1 MKTKRLNLI
10 TDPKMPF
17 GFVEAYKLLR
27 TNLKFVI
34 SDENEADA
42 DQGNV
47 IRMRRNGKCF
57 VITSAVP
64 EEGKS
69 TVSINLAATLAADN
83 RRVILVEGDMRR
95 PALAQMLGMGRNGSK
110 KEKAGKEENNSK
122 EGNFEAEEGLSSLL
136 SGSGS
141 SADVIRHVDDL
152 NIDVLP
158 CGIIPPNPSELL
170 GRDKMKQVIEAL
182 RNSYDYVIIDAPPS
196 SMLTDAAVIGEHS
209 DGAIMVIRSNYA
221 SAESVLSAQRNLEK
235 AHVKVLG
242 AIVTCHKD
250 RKVGKHSY
258 YYYYKRHGYTSQ
270 KKKRESKIA

>member
-34 SDENEADA
+34 SDENETEA

-64 EEGKS
+64 KEGKS

-95 PALAQMLGMGRNGSK
+95 PALSQMLGIGRSGSK
-110 KEKAGKEENNSK
+110 KDSK
-122 EGNFEAEEGLSSLL
+122 EGSIDVEEGLSSLL
-136 SGSGS
+136 SGSGAS
-141 SADVIRHVDDL
+141 SDVIKHIDDL
-152 NIDVLP
+152 NMDVLP

-209 DGAIMVIRSNYA
+209 DGTIMVIRSNYA
-221 SAESVLSAQRNLEK
+221 SAESVLKAQMNLEK

-250 RKVGKHSY
+250 KKVGKHSY
-258 YYYYKRHGYTSQ
+258 YYYYRRHGYTSQ

>member
-34 SDENEADA
+34 SDENEDEAEK
-42 DQGNV
+42 GNV

-64 EEGKS
+64 KEGKS

-95 PALAQMLGMGRNGSK
+95 PALAQMLGIGRNGNK
-110 KEKAGKEENNSK
+110 KERNGKEETP
-122 EGNFEAEEGLSSLL
+122 EVEEGLSSLL

-152 NIDVLP
+152 SIDVLP

-170 GRDKMKQVIEAL
+170 GKDKMKQVIEAL

-221 SAESVLSAQRNLEK
+221 SAESVLSAQKNLEK

-258 YYYYKRHGYTSQ
+258 YYYYKRHGYASQ
-270 KKKRESKIA
+270 KKKRENKIA